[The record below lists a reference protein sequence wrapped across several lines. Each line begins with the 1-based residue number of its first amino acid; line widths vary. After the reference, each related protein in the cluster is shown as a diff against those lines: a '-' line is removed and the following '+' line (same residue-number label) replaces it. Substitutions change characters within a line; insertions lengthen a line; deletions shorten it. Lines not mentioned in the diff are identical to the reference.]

1 MQKDEIKTVI
11 EVCVGLHCSMK
22 GSYALLESIRAHYD
36 LKIGI
41 PSYDGMLL
49 KEVEIPSY
57 DGMLLK
63 EVECMHNCNNAISV
77 LINGIE
83 CNDSSFGSVIK
94 YIEAVHVKVR

>member
-1 MQKDEIKTVI
+1 M
-11 EVCVGLHCSMK
+11 
-22 GSYALLESIRAHYD
+22 
-36 LKIGI
+36 KIG
-41 PSYDGMLL
+41 
-49 KEVEIPSY
+49 IPSY

>member
-36 LKIGI
+36 LKIC
-41 PSYDGMLL
+41 
-49 KEVEIPSY
+49 IPSY

>member
-49 KEVEIPSY
+49 KEVE
-57 DGMLLK
+57 
-63 EVECMHNCNNAISV
+63 CMRNCNNAISV